1 MDDLNFEE
9 LSRQMSM
16 DAIDDALKE
25 KLKIN
30 PEAVAYFLMGR
41 MVGRADITAMLL
53 QIVEQ
58 ETKTLIEWEKLTKG
72 KKHG

>member
-16 DAIDDALKE
+16 DAIDEALLDKV
-25 KLKIN
+25 KSN

-41 MVGRADITAMLL
+41 MVGRADITSMLL
-53 QIVEQ
+53 KIVEQ
-58 ETKTLIEWEKLTKG
+58 EAKTLIEWEKITKG
-72 KKHG
+72 KKQ